1 MYKIAVL
8 GEQESVLG
16 FSALGLSVF
25 CVTGPEEA
33 EKTLKKLA
41 RSGEYAVIY
50 VTESFAGSLAGEI
63 EKYKEQAVPAIILIP
78 GVSGNTGEGIAGV
91 KKSVEQAV
99 GSDILFSNH

>member
-78 GVSGNTGEGIAGV
+78 GAGGESGLGMQGLNDA
-91 KKSVEQAV
+91 VEKAV
-99 GSDILFSNH
+99 RANIL